1 MECSDRIT
9 TSGASSGGGTI
20 GGTVSSGESR
30 SGNSTTNGVAGS
42 LELDIEQF
50 TDYNNDSRCFQG
62 NSGPAYAEVQPAT
75 MSQTIVGEG
84 NKTYVR
90 VTPVDSF
97 SPFTDY
103 PLNHQM
109 ISTQSAIQSGFHTFH
124 PRGGSRMAMRNE
136 GKLYTNIYHPRP
148 YALYELINCLFLTKR
163 NFQMFF
169 EFHRIKVEILFAK
182 ITR

>member
-1 MECSDRIT
+1 MVITINCVADFVIQVYYSFLTLQVECSDRIT

-136 GKLYTNIYHPRP
+136 GKFVQIFTL
-148 YALYELINCLFLTKR
+148 
-163 NFQMFF
+163 
-169 EFHRIKVEILFAK
+169 RILLPFILGKKEIH
-182 ITR
+182 ISS

>member
-136 GKLYTNIYHPRP
+136 GKFDTNINPPRP
-148 YALYELINCLFLTKR
+148 YVLYYLIFSQWQK
-163 NFQMFF
+163 M
-169 EFHRIKVEILFAK
+169 VV
-182 ITR
+182 

>member
-1 MECSDRIT
+1 MISQLKLCKFLQVECSDRVT
-9 TSGASSGGGTI
+9 SSGASSGGGTTA
-20 GGTVSSGESR
+20 GTVSSGESR

-50 TDYNNDSRCFQG
+50 ADYTDSRGYSG
-62 NSGPAYAEVQPAT
+62 NSGTYQEPSHPLQS
-75 MSQTIVGEG
+75 SQNIGADG

-109 ISTQSAIQSGFHTFH
+109 ISTHKRYQLVLILTRRFVS
-124 PRGGSRMAMRNE
+124 M
-136 GKLYTNIYHPRP
+136 TNH
-148 YALYELINCLFLTKR
+148 L
-163 NFQMFF
+163 
-169 EFHRIKVEILFAK
+169 
-182 ITR
+182 